1 MKTVTV
7 TCHATTHLV
16 FYTITNNHYIKQWMH
31 FLPLRQSIK
40 SNWQLQ
46 NEATITYQD
55 GSVVT
60 TTINEKVNNQILG
73 LYEIVSTGESI
84 VFDRFIL
91 KREGEYTHLTYESNS
106 SLNQDDE
113 SSWLDA
119 LNQIKVISEK
129 MYQSLIVMK

>member
-16 FYTITNNHYIKQWMH
+16 FYTLTNDHYIKQWMH
-31 FLPLRQSIK
+31 ALPLRQSIQ
-40 SNWQLQ
+40 SSWQPQ
-46 NEATITYQD
+46 SEAIITYQD

-60 TTINEKVNNQILG
+60 TTINEKVNNQVLG
-73 LYEIVSTGESI
+73 LYALDHHGDAVI
-84 VFDRFIL
+84 FDRFVL

-113 SSWLDA
+113 QSWLDA
-119 LNQIKVISEK
+119 LEQIKFISEK